1 MVEATTGGMARSA
14 AEAVGAGADLVELR
28 LDWLSGLSEESLEE
42 AFRGLGGVGVPKVA
56 TVMPAS
62 TFGKFR
68 GSGEERAQL
77 LMKAADHAD
86 YVDIGVEMGDALVRM
101 CLEGI
106 MVRGAK
112 PIVSWHSDMVLG
124 AGEIEKFIMSMPEEA
139 VCKVVMPARDQLDNL
154 RALEACA
161 SLKARRRIVF
171 CHGSLG
177 AVSRVLCPFF
187 GSEWTYASVAKGRE
201 GAPGQLDVGTMRRLY
216 EVLA

>member
-1 MVEATTGGMARSA
+1 MTRSA

-28 LDWLSGLSEESLEE
+28 LDWLSGLSEGSMRE
-42 AFRGLGGVGVPKVA
+42 AFRGLACVEVPKIA

-62 TFGKFR
+62 TFGKFK
-68 GSGEERAQL
+68 GSGEERARL
-77 LMKAADHAD
+77 LMNAADHAD
-86 YVDIGVEMGDALVRM
+86 YVDIGIELGDALVGT

-106 MVRGAK
+106 RARGAK
-112 PIVSWHSDMVLG
+112 PIVSWHSDRMLG
-124 AGEIEKFIMSMPEEA
+124 AGEIEKFVMSMPEEA
-139 VCKVVMPARDQLDNL
+139 VCKVVMPAGDRMDNL

-177 AVSRVLCPFF
+177 VVSRVLCPLF
-187 GSEWTYASVAKGRE
+187 GSEWAYASAAKGRE
-201 GAPGQLDVGTMRRLY
+201 GAPGQLGVATMRRLY